1 MPDRDTPIPAQ
12 SGNEKRYTVDEFLAQ
27 IEPQY
32 RQYKDTIRKC
42 IAGLTECAAQMAAQ
56 HQEEDLPQFRR
67 LCIEMA
73 EFWGL
78 TDDDTPKGY
87 QKMAEQYGSAFD
99 QAVSAARESGQA
111 PEMSEQTRQSVLDG
125 LDLYAR
131 EMRANDKS
139 LEDWAVECD
148 VLAEGLERQWR
159 TENALSKLSDM
170 QMGECEMKQIS
181 TDELRR
187 MEGREGLVLQGCGGD
202 LQEWVDGIN
211 EILTA
216 EGILKNGSRLEDVS
230 TFQHDG
236 LTNLLFS
243 FEGTDLAMGRLAMWR
258 LQTHEQFGGT
268 WLSDY
273 VPNRLGGF
281 IQEQTPEKNDNDFK
295 MEECLRGLITY
306 AAGIA
311 ASGQDDKLSWLRQ
324 LVENIP
330 EFWGA
335 EDPEQY
341 HAAFEQAVSEAHSS
355 GQMVLSEQSKADILT
370 GLEQYIDEMRA
381 NDVEHEPCFIECV
394 SFMNELREQWQSAH
408 EQEIEKPDCQLIG
421 EDGNIFNLI
430 GIAAR
435 TLRQSGLDTQAK
447 EMQERIMGGECGD
460 YSAAL
465 RVIGEYVNITGP
477 KEYGMEMGGM

>member
-87 QKMAEQYGSAFD
+87 QKMAEQYGSVFD

-111 PEMSEQTRQSVLDG
+111 PEMSEQARQSVLDG

-211 EILTA
+211 NMFTEQ
-216 EGILKNGSRLEDVS
+216 GILLNGSRFENVF
-230 TFQHDG
+230 TFRRG
-236 LTNLLFS
+236 NLTNLLFP
-243 FEGTDLAMGRLAMWR
+243 FDGVELDQGQLAVWR
-258 LQTHEQFGGT
+258 LITHSELGGT

-273 VPNRLGGF
+273 VPNQLGGF
-281 IQEQTPEKNDNDFK
+281 TQEQMPQELDAPHSDENGNGFK
-295 MEECLRGLITY
+295 MEECLRGLTIY

-311 ASGQDDKLSWLRQ
+311 ASGQDDKLSWLRR

-341 HAAFEQAVSEAHSS
+341 H
-355 GQMVLSEQSKADILT
+355 G
-370 GLEQYIDEMRA
+370 
-381 NDVEHEPCFIECV
+381 
-394 SFMNELREQWQSAH
+394 
-408 EQEIEKPDCQLIG
+408 
-421 EDGNIFNLI
+421 
-430 GIAAR
+430 
-435 TLRQSGLDTQAK
+435 
-447 EMQERIMGGECGD
+447 RI
-460 YSAAL
+460 
-465 RVIGEYVNITGP
+465 
-477 KEYGMEMGGM
+477 

>member
-1 MPDRDTPIPAQ
+1 MSDRDVPIPAQ

-32 RQYKDTIRKC
+32 RQYKDTMRKC
-42 IAGLTECAAQMAAQ
+42 IAGLTEYAAQMAAQ
-56 HQEEDLPQFRR
+56 HQEENLPQFRR

-111 PEMSEQTRQSVLDG
+111 PEMSELARQGVLDG

-139 LEDWAVECD
+139 LEDWATECD

-159 TENALSKLSDM
+159 TENALSKVSDM

-187 MEGREGLVLQGCGGD
+187 MEGREGLILQGCGGS

-211 EILTA
+211 EMLTA

-236 LTNLLFS
+236 LTNLLLS
-243 FEGTDLAMGRLAMWR
+243 FEGADLAMGRLAMWR

-306 AAGIA
+306 AAGTA

-355 GQMVLSEQSKADILT
+355 GQMVLSEQNKADILT

-381 NDVEHEPCFIECV
+381 NDVEHEPWFIECV

-408 EQEIEKPDCQLIG
+408 EQEVEKPDCALIG

-435 TLRQSGLDTQAK
+435 TLRKNGLDAQAE

-460 YSAAL
+460 YHAAL
-465 RVIGEYVNITGP
+465 NVIGEYVNITGP